1 MNTAKLGVIF
11 IVAAMALAG
20 VSAGYA
26 AWFDTI
32 TVHGTVSTGDVDINV
47 VDYSGTWVWKVYGC
61 GAPENEIYVWH
72 GFVGDLPDVQA
83 MFSGCTV
90 ELISKAYAAQAA
102 DASGVLIDDAI
113 TVIYDNLFPCI
124 DFKVDYLFHYDGSIP
139 ARIAVTDP
147 VFTGTDADFFNN
159 LIWTLPNAA
168 GDNSYCYG
176 EM

>member
-124 DFKVDYLFHYDGSIP
+124 DSHASTSRLTIFSTMTAAYRPGLRS
-139 ARIAVTDP
+139 
-147 VFTGTDADFFNN
+147 
-159 LIWTLPNAA
+159 LTLC
-168 GDNSYCYG
+168 SQVL
-176 EM
+176 MQISLTT